1 VTFSE
6 SVRVTGIPTITLDN
20 GDTARYISGTG
31 TSRLTFSYTPPV
43 DRNVEALKTALSSAL
58 VGSITDLAGNAV
70 VASGFDNVRPYLLVG
85 TGAFATIMDAITYA
99 IPGDTLILNP
109 GTYAEQIIIDKPLT
123 LLGPNAGK
131 TGSATNRTTEAR
143 IAIPT
148 TASPGTPLVTI
159 ADGVNGVTLD
169 GLQLD
174 CPDTTLPNYFYLISA
189 TQANNLT
196 IRNNRM
202 YGSEI
207 PVYILGSSN
216 ASGLLIERN
225 QINGGPNVN
234 SSFNR
239 GLYIRN
245 TAGTIQDNTITNM
258 SVGIQ
263 FMPQANPT
271 PSTIQR
277 NTISAGLVG
286 LYANIQSNGSA
297 PVQWSQ
303 NVITVAA
310 NNRTGTRSRV
320 NGAFT
325 TPVVFRGIQ
334 VSNLGTAGASDPPQ
348 MTFSE
353 NIINASRIAGTVY
366 NSTELESLWLS
377 ASYGSGDAIFTNNSF
392 TGWTNAVSSFFPT
405 TVDMSANW
413 WGSNVEGTIAAG
425 LASVATGQIDF
436 GPFLLS
442 GTDSDGT
449 TPGFQPDFSA
459 LAVTPLGGQFGGSGR
474 VQEALN
480 RVTPGGSVT
489 LLSGAYAEGTV
500 RVNRANLTVLA
511 EAGVSGVSFLLDA
524 ADSLTLGGA
533 GDLAVTGNANA
544 NTFVANAGSNTF
556 SGLAGA
562 DVFRFNASAAGVI
575 SGTSFDTI
583 TDYEG
588 SSGDRL
594 DLEGVPLIPANAA
607 GIDVSAA
614 TPEADTITG
623 AISQGVLS
631 LSGAT
636 ANLNT
641 VEEWL
646 SAARL
651 IVTAPQ
657 QTAAFALAGD
667 TYIFQENGAN
677 DLLIRLQNVSGI
689 TGFSSSDG
697 SGSQVWIL

>member
-1 VTFSE
+1 
-6 SVRVTGIPTITLDN
+6 
-20 GDTARYISGTG
+20 
-31 TSRLTFSYTPPV
+31 
-43 DRNVEALKTALSSAL
+43 
-58 VGSITDLAGNAV
+58 
-70 VASGFDNVRPYLLVG
+70 
-85 TGAFATIMDAITYA
+85 
-99 IPGDTLILNP
+99 
-109 GTYAEQIIIDKPLT
+109 
-123 LLGPNAGK
+123 
-131 TGSATNRTTEAR
+131 
-143 IAIPT
+143 
-148 TASPGTPLVTI
+148 
-159 ADGVNGVTLD
+159 
-169 GLQLD
+169 
-174 CPDTTLPNYFYLISA
+174 
-189 TQANNLT
+189 
-196 IRNNRM
+196 
-202 YGSEI
+202 
-207 PVYILGSSN
+207 
-216 ASGLLIERN
+216 
-225 QINGGPNVN
+225 
-234 SSFNR
+234 
-239 GLYIRN
+239 
-245 TAGTIQDNTITNM
+245 
-258 SVGIQ
+258 
-263 FMPQANPT
+263 
-271 PSTIQR
+271 
-277 NTISAGLVG
+277 
-286 LYANIQSNGSA
+286 
-297 PVQWSQ
+297 
-303 NVITVAA
+303 
-310 NNRTGTRSRV
+310 
-320 NGAFT
+320 
-325 TPVVFRGIQ
+325 
-334 VSNLGTAGASDPPQ
+334 

-405 TVDMSANW
+405 TVDMSTNW
-413 WGSNVEGTIAAG
+413 WGSNVESTIAAG

-524 ADSLTLGGA
+524 ADSLTLSGA

-583 TDYEG
+583 TDYQG